1 MSLSVIQLTES
12 RPKDLT
18 LTELQYL
25 ELVRMGRSL
34 ASKSSWWGNEEK
46 HLGTEEEEEDRS
58 IISCIPKKNDIYTVL
73 VRNAIGVISIPGID
87 IEVVPKINEN
97 HFMYFLERSILT
109 QRTTFQASRFQQDF
123 KLWDLLA
130 YWFLE
135 KSSEVIRQGLIQE
148 YKTIKEEI
156 PYIKGQIDVVRSVR
170 NIYTG
175 NMNFACEYDEYQY
188 DHPFN
193 RLLKQAA
200 LLVGSSP
207 LFNQGNRKQAMRQVN
222 LLNGVGQF
230 IGSDLDQPLDRKTL
244 YYEEAILLAKLIIKG
259 ASIYPKLGLLSGWAF
274 LIPTP
279 DIIEKAIL
287 IILQDHFG
295 QRVKKQGRRIENT
308 RWTLNPDIII
318 DNGDYIGDVKYKI
331 NSKNWL
337 RHDLYEII
345 TFAKGFN
352 ATRAFM
358 VDFCTDQM
366 ECLSTIKVGKI
377 IINNFRWKALNS
389 VSPVDS
395 RAEFLMNFETWLN
408 NLDNRL

>member
-1 MSLSVIQLTES
+1 MEGYTVMSVIPLTES
-12 RPKDLT
+12 KPKDLK
-18 LTELQYL
+18 LTDFQYL
-25 ELVRMGRSL
+25 ELVKMGRSL
-34 ASKSSWWGNEEK
+34 ASKSSWWGNEER
-46 HLGTEEEEEDRS
+46 HLGTGENRS
-58 IISCIPKKNDIYTVL
+58 IISCIPKENNIYTVS
-73 VRNAIGVISIPGID
+73 VRNAVGVISIPGID
-87 IEVVPKINEN
+87 IEVIPKINEN
-97 HFMYFLERSILT
+97 HFMYFLERSICT
-109 QRTTFQASRFQQDF
+109 QRTTFQASRFQRDF

-156 PYIKGQIDVVRSVR
+156 PYIKGQIDFIRSVR

-175 NMNFACEYDEYQY
+175 NMNFGCEYEEYQY

-193 RLLKQAA
+193 RVLKQAT

-230 IGSDLDQPLDRKTL
+230 IASDLDQPFDRITL
-244 YYEEAILLAKLIIKG
+244 YYEEAILLAELLIKG
-259 ASIYPKLGLLSGWAF
+259 AGIYPKLGLSSGWAF

-279 DIIEKAIL
+279 NIIEKAIL
-287 IILQDHFG
+287 VILQDYFG
-295 QRVKKQGRRIENT
+295 QRVKKQGRRIEKT
-308 RWTLNPDIII
+308 SWTLNPDIII

-331 NSKNWL
+331 NSENWL
-337 RHDLYEII
+337 RPDLYEII
-345 TFAKGFN
+345 TFAEGFN

-358 VDFCTDQM
+358 VDFCTGQM
-366 ECLSTIKVGKI
+366 EFLPTIKVGKI
-377 IINNFRWKALNS
+377 IVNNFRWKAVHS

-395 RAEFLMNFETWLN
+395 RNEFLMNIETWLN
-408 NLDNRL
+408 T